1 MFNMSMIIDTTFKVD
16 AELLEKDYKQFI
28 EKCKMSRIAVE
39 DSKMPAVV
47 VDMDM
52 LEKVDFNI
60 YKKSIEVALQ
70 VDAKYRTESAYGFVE
85 LCKKVVQ
92 FVGEHI
98 IPEQSNSKVYSYML
112 PLYYD
117 DLFVQG
123 IVLVKK
129 YGITSVYEYRPSYRN
144 EHYKVTQQKDGA
156 VVITYTRELK

>member
-1 MFNMSMIIDTTFKVD
+1 MSMVIDTTFKVD

-60 YKKSIEVALQ
+60 FKKSIEVALQ

-92 FVGEHI
+92 FVGDHI
-98 IPEQSNSKVYSYML
+98 IPEQPNNKVYSYML

-129 YGITSVYEYRPSYRN
+129 YGTTSVYEYRPSYRN
-144 EHYKVTQQKDGA
+144 EHYKVTRQKDGA